1 MKRPAFIPF
10 LAGFVTAAAI
20 LLSPLTGRA
29 GVNVNIG
36 ISVPLPVVEI
46 DAPPAVVLI
55 PGTYAY
61 YVPDVDADI
70 IFYHNYWY
78 RPYGGRWYRSTS
90 YNGPWTFVSV
100 STVPAPLLHLPP
112 EYRHMPPGHERIP
125 YGQLKKNWRGWERNH
140 YWDRH
145 EMHHEAKDFRKAEKE
160 HRKDEKKEAKMER
173 KAEKGRL
180 KEERKE
186 ARREH
191 NGHERY

>member
-1 MKRPAFIPF
+1 MRDLYIFCQ
-10 LAGFVTAAAI
+10 
-20 LLSPLTGRA
+20 
-29 GVNVNIG
+29 
-36 ISVPLPVVEI
+36 VE
-46 DAPPAVVLI
+46 
-55 PGTYAY
+55 
-61 YVPDVDADI
+61 
-70 IFYHNYWY
+70 
-78 RPYGGRWYRSTS
+78 
-90 YNGPWTFVSV
+90 SV
-100 STVPAPLLHLPP
+100 SILMLACIDFPCEIVCSINSYSCITLAAVWRNPISIGHN
-112 EYRHMPPGHERIP
+112 PPGHERIP
-125 YGQLKKNWRGWERNH
+125 YAQLKKNWRGWERNH